1 MRAFFIGVG
10 KAALAIVLAVV
21 LLSLLGWGV
30 YAYYQRRETE
40 KNSPLRAAKTWLDI
54 TAPVLEN
61 ARFSL
66 LTVWADGR
74 VSYQFRMT
82 GYPKRVATVRDQ
94 QGLRNRSD
102 SAFTLTFLDQAGFKL
117 FDHRVGLS
125 EMTLTVDDKGQGR
138 GLEVR
143 GDFYSNA
150 DDYRRATS
158 WELTFHGL

>member
-10 KAALAIVLAVV
+10 KAALAIVLALV

-30 YAYYQRRETE
+30 YAYYQRRESE
-40 KNSPLRAAKTWLDI
+40 KNSPLTATKPWSDV

-66 LTVWADGR
+66 LTVWRDGR

-82 GYPKRVATVRDQ
+82 GYPKRVATARDQ
-94 QGLRNRSD
+94 QAAHNRAD
-102 SAFTLTFLDQAGFKL
+102 SAFTLIFLDQAGFKL
-117 FDHRVGLS
+117 FDHRVGLN

-143 GDFYSNA
+143 GSFYANA

-158 WELTFHGL
+158 WELTLYGL